1 MCTYKVRDYYLY
13 KEAGRSCER
22 TQIST
27 NVLHFAERI
36 ACHTTARNNHVVQF
50 REKGKMVAG
59 FQERCVQT
67 RLIMASELPLN
78 VRENYGSLVTLSH
91 EQSLL
96 NLVTRDWCNCVLAV
110 KDCQDVHLSVPSCLN
125 VHVCGRGYVPLHV
138 CVQVSIQMRV
148 EVRGQ
153 FRGPPEKHHT
163 SPLRTLLCW
172 SWSSPLAGKIPR
184 DSLISPSLVIT
195 GTQHGALR
203 FLWVLEIK
211 LGPLQLQGQLTD
223 LTVIP

>member
-1 MCTYKVRDYYLY
+1 MHTDAWWLSPQGRIFEAEFRVR
-13 KEAGRSCER
+13 S
-22 TQIST
+22 S
-27 NVLHFAERI
+27 LHPLRERI
-36 ACHTTARNNHVVQF
+36 AHHTTARNNHVVQS

-59 FQERCVQT
+59 FQEMCSDTAYHGLRIATKC
-67 RLIMASELPLN
+67 EGD
-78 VRENYGSLVTLSH
+78 YGSLVTLSH

-125 VHVCGRGYVPLHV
+125 VRVCGRGDVPLHV
-138 CVQVSIQMRV
+138 CMQVSIQMRV

-153 FRGPPEKHHT
+153 FRGHPEKHHP

-184 DSLISPSLVIT
+184 DSFIFPSLVIT

-211 LGPLQLQGQLTD
+211 LGPLWLQGQLTD